1 MELMIIAASDLF
13 VCCLSTRDLFVV
25 EVKDW
30 SGSVHL
36 NSDGSWLQT
45 RENGSIAVHPN
56 VVMSSDP
63 WLVFQSMYCHILM
76 IIFRDY
82 WFHQVFAV

>member
-1 MELMIIAASDLF
+1 MIIAADLF

-30 SGSVHL
+30 SGSIHL
-36 NSDGSWLQT
+36 NPDGSWLQT
-45 RENGSIAVHPN
+45 REYGPIVVHPN

-63 WLVFQSMYCHILM
+63 WLVFLPMYC
-76 IIFRDY
+76 RSYVDDY
-82 WFHQVFAV
+82 LQTLLVSPSHCFMK